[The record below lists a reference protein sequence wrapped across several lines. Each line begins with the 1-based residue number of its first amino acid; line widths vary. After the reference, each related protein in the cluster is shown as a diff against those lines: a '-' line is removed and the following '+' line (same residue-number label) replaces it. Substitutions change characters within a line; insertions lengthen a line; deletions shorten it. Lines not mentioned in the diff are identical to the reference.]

1 MSVAVALA
9 STVAS
14 KLTSAVVSLAKNWWW
29 GSSSGEIEQNEKEK
43 AVEKEKN
50 MAANEPPISLG
61 TRWCVSDSQR
71 QLNSLLEAPT
81 TSLAVTTDGFGRV
94 LLVDTR
100 ACVVVRMWKGYRD
113 AQCGW
118 IVRKS
123 LYLVVH
129 APRRGLLEVWKMRHG
144 SRVSAQTIGPG
155 WRLIPALDRCY
166 IMDKTGQVHE
176 LVIRE

>member
-1 MSVAVALA
+1 LAVALA

-29 GSSSGEIEQNEKEK
+29 GSGSGEIEKSESEKAREKE
-43 AVEKEKN
+43 N
-50 MAANEPPISLG
+50 MAANEPPISLSV
-61 TRWCVSDSQR
+61 RWSINDSQR
-71 QLNSLLEAPT
+71 QLNSLLEAPM
-81 TSLAVTTDGFGRV
+81 TSLAVATDGFGRV

-118 IVRKS
+118 IVNEKI
-123 LYLVVH
+123 LYLILH

-144 SRVSAQTIGPG
+144 SRVSAQSIGSG
-155 WRLIPALDRCY
+155 WRLIPAIENCY
-166 IMDKTGQVHE
+166 IMDKNGLVHQ
-176 LVIRE
+176 LVLKE